1 MGKGMVG
8 SQSVA
13 KDIPGSPGSTNKT
26 RVAPARDSM
35 GVPTLKSVIQPRPKR
50 LLSERVFAL
59 QQTLPLVILAVVMFY
74 EVTSNLI
81 FQNQIPAVLL
91 AFETITFGIL
101 GPAFTWITL
110 NWVAREIRQRERAEG
125 EADELNAMMQ
135 EMHHRIK
142 NNLQTVADL
151 LTLEMSRNPRPEVH
165 ESLRDSITRIKS
177 IAASHEM
184 LSAESVGLT
193 DITELSRRVIETTRR
208 SMMRPDQHIQV
219 VVKGSDIYLGSKPA
233 TAFSLVLN
241 ELVSNAIEH
250 GFRERTEGNI
260 EVELDWDG
268 ADIWVRVQDD
278 GEGLPDGFELKTSRG
293 LGLQIARTLVE
304 KDLNGKLALTSDGDG
319 TTAWVLFQR
328 GVALTN
334 KE

>member
-1 MGKGMVG
+1 MTKGTVS

-13 KDIPGSPGSTNKT
+13 KNVPGMPAAEKQLATPRESIGMPTPSTKAI
-26 RVAPARDSM
+26 VK
-35 GVPTLKSVIQPRPKR
+35 LRPKR

-59 QQTLPLVILAVVMFY
+59 QQIVPLVILAVVMFY

-81 FQNQIPAVLL
+81 FENRVNPVLFAL
-91 AFETITFGIL
+91 ETLTFGIM
-101 GPAFTWITL
+101 GPAFAWVTL
-110 NWVAREIRQRERAEG
+110 NWVAREIRQHERAEG

-151 LTLEMSRNPRPEVH
+151 LILEMSRNPRPEVQ

-177 IAASHEM
+177 IAASHEI
-184 LSAESVGLT
+184 LSVDSVGLT

-208 SMMRPDQHIQV
+208 SMLRPDQHIQV
-219 VVKGSDIYLGSKPA
+219 VVKGSDIYLGSKQA

-250 GFRERTEGNI
+250 GFRERTDGNI

-268 ADIWVRVQDD
+268 ADIWVRVQDN
-278 GEGLPDGFELKTSRG
+278 GTGLPDGFDLKTSRG

-304 KDLNGKLALTSDGDG
+304 KDLGGKLALTSDGDG